1 VQYKWNYDDYQ
12 KALQNNGKQ
21 PKKKKKGLR
30 AFVITLSSVAA
41 VALVSLAVVGVMAIL
56 RNNGIISTGSIGTS
70 SANIINSNGP
80 TLKLNSKPSTTT
92 SSTSTSTTTST
103 STGIA
108 MTAQQVYSKVKDSV
122 VVIETYD
129 SSSIEATSAGS
140 GIIMS
145 SDGYIITN
153 EHVIDGA
160 TSVKVILSDKK
171 EYTAKVIGSD
181 KRTDLAVIKIDATG
195 LTAATFGNSDQL
207 GVAESVLAI
216 GNSAGL
222 GGSVTSGIIS
232 ALNMSVTTESNYTE
246 KCIQTD
252 APHQSR
258 QFRRRAR

>member
-1 VQYKWNYDDYQ
+1 
-12 KALQNNGKQ
+12 
-21 PKKKKKGLR
+21 
-30 AFVITLSSVAA
+30 
-41 VALVSLAVVGVMAIL
+41 
-56 RNNGIISTGSIGTS
+56 
-70 SANIINSNGP
+70 
-80 TLKLNSKPSTTT
+80 
-92 SSTSTSTTTST
+92 
-103 STGIA
+103 

-195 LTAATFGNSDQL
+195 SHRRDVRQFRPARRRRIGARHRQL
-207 GVAESVLAI
+207 GGARRLRHQRHHIGAEYVRDHREQLHRE
-216 GNSAGL
+216 
-222 GGSVTSGIIS
+222 
-232 ALNMSVTTESNYTE
+232 MHP
-246 KCIQTD
+246 D
-252 APHQSR
+252 RRPHQSR